1 MRPLRVLVHAGEVE
15 RVSSLVRARVPADEM
30 GPRRALGSASGE
42 PLTLRDEATGQLVPA
57 QYDSV
62 SEVLSFVL
70 DGPLPAGQSRSF
82 RETAEPASP
91 VFPATC
97 TAKLDRVE
105 LSVAGELF
113 TTYLTAGARRPYFW
127 PVLGPSGAS
136 VVRGQGS
143 ADHPHH
149 TGLALNYG
157 GHGEGGSVNLW
168 SDWDEPPY
176 GPGGRML
183 HRGFRRL
190 TSGPVYGELVQD
202 LTYLDAHG
210 DPFATEVRTI
220 RWWWAGPTRRFL
232 DFDFRITEVTD
243 RGTRPFIMMIRTPD
257 SFAIP
262 AHGKITNSSAHQTP
276 DVFYTPTDFY
286 RASWVDASGPTGG
299 PPPAPPAGPPE
310 ELPDL
315 VASSKVYQEPG
326 TGPWNGITLLDHPA
340 NNGYPNI
347 VGKYATVQQVTQ
359 AHYPPEAAPYGPFS
373 FQHRVFVHDG
383 DADAASISATA
394 ADYGSECRIEIGNH

>member
-1 MRPLRVLVHAGEVE
+1 MRPVRVLVHAGEVD
-15 RVSSLVRARVPADEM
+15 RTATLIRANVSAEKPTS
-30 GPRRALGSASGE
+30 LGSTSGGE
-42 PLTLRDEATGQLVPA
+42 SITLRDEATGQLVPA
-57 QYDSV
+57 QYDPAA
-62 SEVLSFVL
+62 ELLSFVL

-82 RETAEPASP
+82 QATTEPVEPA
-91 VFPATC
+91 FPATL

-105 LSVAGELF
+105 LGVAGELF
-113 TTYLTAGARRPYFW
+113 ATYLTSGARRPYFW

-190 TSGPVYGELVQD
+190 QTGPVYGELVQD
-202 LTYLDAHG
+202 LTYLDAYG

-220 RWWWAGPTRRFL
+220 RWWWAGQARRFL
-232 DFDFRITEVTD
+232 DLDCRIVDVTD

-257 SFAIP
+257 SFAVP
-262 AHGKITNSSAHQTP
+262 GHGRVTNSSTGQTP
-276 DVFYTPTDFY
+276 DVVYTAADQY
-286 RASWVDASGPTGG
+286 RAAWVDASGPTGG

-315 VASSKVYQEPG
+315 VASSKTYQEPG
-326 TGPWNGITLLDHPA
+326 TGPWNGIALLDHPG
-340 NNGYPNI
+340 NDGYPNV

-359 AHYPPEAAPYGPFS
+359 AHYPPADAPQGPFG

-383 DADAASISATA
+383 DADAAGIETVA
-394 ADYGSECRIEIGNH
+394 ADYGTSCRVEVES